1 MTIAGSAA
9 LTRLAEI
16 AGAANVVTEPPQL
29 SAYQIG
35 SQAPVSAVR
44 PGTPEEIAEIV
55 KFAATEKLA
64 IIPCSA
70 RTKLAMGAPPRQY
83 DLALDMTR
91 LDRIV
96 AYDPADLT
104 LSVEP
109 GIPLQRLAGVLAGHR
124 QFLPLAVPFLS
135 RATAGG
141 TIASGVDSPLRQA
154 YGSARDY
161 LLGLEFVTGDG
172 VRAKSGGVVV
182 KNVAGFD
189 LHKLM
194 IGALGTLGVIT
205 KVNFRTFPAPAD
217 TRVFTAACE
226 TAGGVL
232 DLRRRVAQ
240 SPLRPL
246 TMEILNPR
254 AVEMLSSALAA
265 RIEPG
270 PAPVDRLPKQ
280 QWAFLAT
287 FAGTGEVTDR
297 YARELTQLA
306 GLAAC
311 TSTAVHGDEKNAA
324 SFGRL
329 REFIPIALE
338 SSPATTIVKLSVLPT
353 RMMHMLDAVAAA
365 TEENE
370 LLWAA
375 MAGALGVIYAALLPA
390 SRDEHGRKRVAQ
402 ASNRLLAACAEL
414 GGNAAIPWCPSEWKN
429 DLNIRGRDRPDFEQM
444 RKLKTIFDPAGI
456 LSPGRFVGG
465 I

>member
-1 MTIAGSAA
+1 VTIAGSAA

-16 AGAANVVTEPPQL
+16 AGAANVVTEPPHL
-29 SAYQIG
+29 NAYAIG
-35 SQAPVSAVR
+35 SQVPVSAVR

-55 KFAATEKLA
+55 KFAAAEKLA
-64 IIPCSA
+64 IIPCGA

-91 LDRIV
+91 LDHII
-96 AYDPADLT
+96 AYDPSDLT

-109 GIPLQRLAGVLAGHR
+109 GIPLQRLAGVLAGHG
-124 QFLPLAVPFLS
+124 QFLPLAAPFLD

-141 TIASGVDSPLRQA
+141 TIASGVGSPLRQA
-154 YGSARDY
+154 YGTARDY

-172 VRAKSGGVVV
+172 VRAKSGGLVV

-194 IGALGTLGVIT
+194 IGALGTLGIIT
-205 KVNFRTFPAPAD
+205 KINFRTFPGPAA
-217 TRVFTAACE
+217 TRVFTAGCDA
-226 TAGGVL
+226 AGGAL

-246 TMEILNPR
+246 TMDILSPR
-254 AVEMLSSALAA
+254 AVEMLASALAA

-280 QWAFLAT
+280 QWAFLVT
-287 FAGTGEVTDR
+287 FAGTGAVIDR
-297 YARELTQLA
+297 YTRELEQLA
-306 GLAAC
+306 EIAGC
-311 TSTAVHGDEKNAA
+311 TSAAVHGDERNAA

-329 REFIPIALE
+329 REFVPIALE
-338 SSPATTIVKLSVLPT
+338 SSAATTILKLSVLPT
-353 RMMHMLDAVAAA
+353 RMKAMLDAVAGAS
-365 TEENE
+365 EEND
-370 LLWAA
+370 LPWAA
-375 MAGALGVIYAALLPA
+375 VAGALGVIYAALLPGA
-390 SRDEHGRKRVAQ
+390 RDEHGRKCVAQ
-402 ASNRLLAACAEL
+402 ASNRILAACAKL
-414 GGNAAIPWCPSEWKN
+414 GGNATVPWCPSEWK
-429 DLNIRGRDRPDFEQM
+429 DSLSIWGPDRPDFEPM
-444 RKLKTIFDPAGI
+444 RRLKTIFDPAGI